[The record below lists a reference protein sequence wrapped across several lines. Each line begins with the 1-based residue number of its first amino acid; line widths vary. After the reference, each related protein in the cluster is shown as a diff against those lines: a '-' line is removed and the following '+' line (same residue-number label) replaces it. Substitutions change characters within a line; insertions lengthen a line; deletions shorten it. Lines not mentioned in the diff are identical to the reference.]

1 MELTDGRVLI
11 SFALEGDSELILS
24 GRIIGIVEPSYY
36 KIIRFSLN
44 ALPPSLRDAASVK
57 TFKKN
62 LKTFLFRKAYAD
74 RFCLNK
80 F

>member
-1 MELTDGRVLI
+1 MVLNDPYESNELNLSLADRYSAGVLDMGE
-11 SFALEGDSELILS
+11 AAAPQLW
-24 GRIIGIVEPSYY
+24 
-36 KIIRFSLN
+36 N
-44 ALPPSLRDAASVK
+44 ALPPSLRDAASVE

-74 RFCLNK
+74 RFSLNK